1 MILNKSE
8 MLFFDKGTDF
18 YELVCLDVVYY
29 FFVLEKILF
38 FVEKNGYLGL
48 NLNDEIG
55 IMNYLFFSKYT
66 VK

>member
-8 MLFFDKGTDF
+8 MLFFDKGTEF

-29 FFVLEKILF
+29 FFVVEKILF